1 MTRALHT
8 LSAYLLIL
16 QNSSRYE
23 FSGGQIENVVR
34 RMMVDAVLY
43 GRNLTGKTDISSS
56 EKEQNPSTTPVISSA
71 SAVER
76 MPKRGFQEV
85 AGMEE
90 LKTLITESFINVL
103 NNREIA
109 QASLCY
115 VMPEYSVII
124 CHLVCTSMQNVGQY
138 MTKMLK

>member
-1 MTRALHT
+1 MTRASHT
-8 LSAYLLIL
+8 LSAYLLIF

-34 RMMVDAVLY
+34 RMMVDAILY
-43 GRNLTGKTDISSS
+43 GRNLTGKTDILSS
-56 EKEQNPSTTPVISSA
+56 EKEQNPSTAPVDSSA

-76 MPKRGFQEV
+76 MPKRRFQEV

-109 QASLCY
+109 QASLCCA
-115 VMPEYSVII
+115 MPDYPATMSTA
-124 CHLVCTSMQNVGQY
+124 L
-138 MTKMLK
+138 